1 MPLAPFRVAVF
12 DMDGTL
18 LNSMHIWD
26 KLIDDYLASLGKTP
40 GPTLRQDIRALD
52 MRATAAYVRAHYG
65 VTQTVDDIIA
75 GINALALQKY
85 ESEAS
90 AEAAGRPP
98 RGGNGDRPGRG
109 RTGPEAARA
118 VGLF

>member
-52 MRATAAYVRAHYG
+52 MRATAAYVRTHYG

-85 ESEAS
+85 EAEAS
-90 AEAAGRPP
+90 PK
-98 RGGNGDRPGRG
+98 PGVREYLTALKRQG
-109 RTGPEAARA
+109 VRLCGTFLTR
-118 VGLF
+118 F